1 MSKTTIAVSA
11 EKDELIKK
19 LKSVHLVTKSE
30 MVEMIIDDYMASH
43 PEYNEIFKQR
53 DEIIRGEL
61 PVEI

>member
-53 DEIIRGEL
+53 DEIIRGEI
-61 PVEI
+61 PVGI